1 MLEKSGLEIIASL
14 NPLNY
19 SAIANK
25 KISYAVSLV
34 IKVLLISCLI
44 AGLLFWPKFTVLNY
58 KIQQELDKIENINV
72 KGSVDLSENIMVP
85 EEDPWLYITDDEK
98 ATNNE
103 SKIFIGPDK
112 IKYFAFKEEYEFD
125 MNATWEEK
133 KEKLK
138 PVVTYLLSLLLSGLV
153 AIIFLVLL
161 AKYLAISLIIGLMGY
176 LLLDLT
182 PFRVGMKK
190 SINTAFYAMIWLIPL
205 EIITWPLG
213 NNWLLPFKEI
223 FYVKFYLL
231 SLLLYLLLYLVGI
244 VFIVLSQGE
253 KTNLDIEWKE

>member
-25 KISYAVSLV
+25 KIGYAVSLV

-58 KIQQELDKIENINV
+58 KVQQELDKIENINV
-72 KGSVDLSENIMVP
+72 KGSVDLSENIIVP
-85 EEDPWLYITDDEK
+85 EEKPLLYITDDEK
-98 ATNNE
+98 AVNNE
-103 SKIFIGPDK
+103 SKIFIGPEK
-112 IKYFAFKEEYEFD
+112 IKYSLYDEEYEFN

-138 PVVTYLLSLLLSGLV
+138 PVLTYILSLLASGFV
-153 AIIFLVLL
+153 TVIFLILL
-161 AKYLAISLIIGLMGY
+161 IKYSVISLILGFMGY

-190 SINTAFYAMIWLIPL
+190 SINTAFYAMVWIIPL

-213 NNWLLPFKEI
+213 NNWLLPFKEV

-231 SLLLYLLLYLVGI
+231 SLLIYLIIYLVGI
-244 VFIVLSQGE
+244 ICIVLSQEE
-253 KTNLDIEWKE
+253 KTKLDIEWKE